1 MYNLD
6 MNWFFNR
13 SRENETVVIF
23 DVGSSSIGAALAYLQ
38 SGKPPSILLSIREDI
53 PFSSEVD
60 PERFLLLMLATFE
73 EISVKIHDLALK
85 RLREIPSAL
94 SKTPGRVAC
103 VLASPWYAVSTN
115 IVSDKRKDKFDITE
129 RYIEEKTAEAAK
141 VLQSKLP
148 TLIFAKLFSGAKKII
163 EKKIV
168 KIELDGYEV
177 TRAVGKKASSFD
189 VSVFIS
195 IAPSQVVDE
204 IKNKIG
210 KLWPKS
216 EINFHSFA
224 LMAFATLRDLFPQYN
239 DFIFID
245 VNGEETDV
253 TVVKDGVAGKNNAF
267 QAGKSTL
274 VRSIVKAFPDISRPL
289 ALSLIQNANQ
299 EPRIGEKIKNCLTET
314 KKAWEKLF
322 YDTLNQFS
330 EEMFLPRQIFLAVDE
345 DVSTIFSGFIKEG
358 KYNQFTLSSD
368 PFNIMLLD
376 HDKIKEF
383 CTFSEKTVPDPFIAT
398 ECIFLNGLRHHVSS
412 SIPQNRDILKESSDV
427 HL

>member
-23 DVGSSSIGAALAYLQ
+23 DVGSSSIGAALVYLQ

-253 TVVKDGVAGKNNAF
+253 TVVKDGIAVKNNAF

-274 VRSIVKAFPDISRPL
+274 VRSIVKAF
-289 ALSLIQNANQ
+289 
-299 EPRIGEKIKNCLTET
+299 
-314 KKAWEKLF
+314 
-322 YDTLNQFS
+322 
-330 EEMFLPRQIFLAVDE
+330 
-345 DVSTIFSGFIKEG
+345 
-358 KYNQFTLSSD
+358 
-368 PFNIMLLD
+368 
-376 HDKIKEF
+376 
-383 CTFSEKTVPDPFIAT
+383 
-398 ECIFLNGLRHHVSS
+398 
-412 SIPQNRDILKESSDV
+412 
-427 HL
+427 